1 MHRPGQN
8 TTARRRV
15 PYAFRLPKMPRA
27 TAVAHIDDAAD
38 DHDNVTQWISDG
50 DSGDNNGD
58 GHDAMLPVDRSLPS
72 SRHVERRLT

>member
-1 MHRPGQN
+1 MAPLCFMHRPGQN

-38 DHDNVTQWISDG
+38 DHDNVTQ
-50 DSGDNNGD
+50 
-58 GHDAMLPVDRSLPS
+58 
-72 SRHVERRLT
+72 